1 LTDEEMQSM
10 AVACLGGQPS
20 PRLLELLHDR
30 ADGFPLLIEELL
42 GADPSAQ
49 HTTVVPSTVAEL
61 TAAKMTA
68 LDVRTQILV
77 RAAAVLGIH
86 IDWDLLASVLDHE
99 PHSNSS

>member
-1 LTDEEMQSM
+1 
-10 AVACLGGQPS
+10 
-20 PRLLELLHDR
+20 
-30 ADGFPLLIEELL
+30 
-42 GADPSAQ
+42 
-49 HTTVVPSTVAEL
+49 VVPSTVAEL